1 MPFELRRRAGRG
13 ATGLLA
19 RLGRDRRGAVAITVA
34 GSFLAM
40 MAMVMFAVDVGRLHV
55 TSTNLQAA
63 LDAAALAGTR
73 DLRSPTFETDVE
85 QVFDANFEAGGLGAE
100 IVDFSVTPVE
110 DDHGVR
116 RLELS
121 AEARLASPL
130 GDLLDV
136 AGLNWLHVAADNRTV
151 RETQGVELV
160 MVLDNTGSMRGGGKD
175 ADLRAAARTLTD
187 VLYGDET
194 SKPNLY
200 VGIVPYT
207 ATVNVGPQHRD
218 WLDDDLASRPAPP
231 ASMAAFA
238 PTSWKGC
245 VLARADGGDRT
256 DAPPADDPIDPYF
269 WPSMEDE
276 DADYSMYDDPDDP
289 DNDNGPRL
297 NVWPDDD
304 GAVDERNAS
313 QNDGYGP
320 NLGCGPAILP
330 LTPSRA
336 EVEAKIDEMAPWH
349 RGGTMANMGLVW
361 GWRALSPDWRGLWRD
376 VAGDPIS
383 PDLPLDHDE
392 RYMSKVI
399 VLMTD
404 GDNQWYKEDYTSY
417 RYPEDDLLQ
426 GTSVDDR
433 MLEACDLLKQDGVV
447 VYTITFGGGV
457 NAATAQLYED
467 CASAPDQNVHFPGR
481 KYFDAPTGA
490 DLESAFGA
498 IGGQLT
504 ELRLTQ

>member
-1 MPFELRRRAGRG
+1 MSRP
-13 ATGLLA
+13 LLA
-19 RLGRDRRGAVAITVA
+19 AAVAALGRHLAAWRRDRDGAIAITFA
-34 GSFLAM
+34 LTFAATMSALL
-40 MAMVMFAVDVGRLHV
+40 FAVDMGRHHV
-55 TSTNLQAA
+55 TATRLQSA

-73 DLRSPTFETDVE
+73 DLPSASFETDVRE
-85 QVFDANFEAGGLGAE
+85 VFDANFAHGGLGAE
-100 IVDFSVTPVE
+100 VTDFAVTKLA

-116 RLELS
+116 RLRLT

-130 GDLLDV
+130 GGLLDL
-136 AGLNWLHVAADNRTV
+136 ASLDWLHVAAENETV

-175 ADLRAAARTLTD
+175 GELREAAMALTD
-187 VLYGDET
+187 VLFGEEQD
-194 SKPNLY
+194 KPHLW

-207 ATVNVGPQHRD
+207 ATVNVGAQHAD
-218 WLDDDLASRPAPP
+218 WLVDDLAASAAPP

-238 PTSWKGC
+238 PTDWKGC

-256 DAPPADDPIDPYF
+256 DAPPAADPFDPYF

-276 DADYSMYDDPDDP
+276 DANYSMYDDPDDP
-289 DNDNGPRL
+289 NNNNGPRL

-304 GAVDERNAS
+304 GEVDERNAA

-320 NLGCGPAILP
+320 NLGCGPPILP
-330 LTPSRA
+330 LTSARA
-336 EVEAKIDEMAPWH
+336 EVEAKIAEMAPWH

-376 VAGDPIS
+376 AAGDPIS

-404 GDNQWYKEDYTSY
+404 GDNQWYKDDYTSY
-417 RYPEDDLLQ
+417 RYPDDGMLA
-426 GTSVDDR
+426 GTAVDDR
-433 MLEACDLLKQDGVV
+433 MLEACDLLKQDGIV

-457 NAATAQLYED
+457 NSSTAQLYED
-467 CASAPDQNVHFPGR
+467 CASASDQNVYFPGR

-490 DLESAFGA
+490 DLQAAFGA